1 MERKPHVLRG
11 PLLILV
17 TFALVLALIA
27 AVGLPLWAAR
37 EKAMS
42 AIPEH
47 GTYTCEKLS
56 ITLTFGDRTTL
67 TLPDGAV
74 LEAAID
80 HGRRMTCPDEG
91 PNAPDGTYEAHLE
104 ERYIEITFDALPI
117 PFESDRTYRFTEITN

>member
-17 TFALVLALIA
+17 TFVLVLIA
-27 AVGLPLWAAR
+27 AVGLPLWVAR

-80 HGRRMTCPDEG
+80 HGRRMTCTNED
-91 PNAPDGTYEAHLE
+91 PNTLEGTYEAHLE
-104 ERYIEITFDALPI
+104 EGYIEITFDALPI

>member
-17 TFALVLALIA
+17 TFVLVLIA
-27 AVGLPLWAAR
+27 AVGLPLWVAR

-117 PFESDRTYRFTEITN
+117 PFEPDRTYRFTEITN

>member
-17 TFALVLALIA
+17 TFVLVLIA
-27 AVGLPLWAAR
+27 AVGLPLWVAR

-117 PFESDRTYRFTEITN
+117 PFEPDRTYRFIEITN

>member
-1 MERKPHVLRG
+1 MEGKPHVLRG

-37 EKAMS
+37 EQTVS

-47 GTYTCEKLS
+47 GTYTCEELS

-67 TLPDGAV
+67 TLPDGSV
-74 LEAAID
+74 LEAAIN
-80 HGRRMTCPDEG
+80 HGRRMICPDEG
-91 PNAPDGTYEAHLE
+91 PDAPEGTYEAHLE
-104 ERYIEITFDALPI
+104 ERYIEITFDALPV
-117 PFESDRTYRFTEITN
+117 PFEHDKAYRFTEITN

>member
-37 EKAMS
+37 EQTVS
-42 AIPEH
+42 AIPEQ
-47 GTYTCEKLS
+47 GTYTCEELS

-67 TLPDGAV
+67 TLPDGSV

-80 HGRRMTCPDEG
+80 HGRRIVSLHEG
-91 PNAPDGTYEAHLE
+91 IDTLEGSYEAHLE
-104 ERYIEITFDALPI
+104 EGYIELTFDALPV
-117 PFESDRTYRFTEITN
+117 PFNPDQPYRFTAISD

>member
-37 EKAMS
+37 EQTVS
-42 AIPEH
+42 AIPEQ
-47 GTYTCEKLS
+47 GTYTCEELS
-56 ITLTFGDRTTL
+56 ITLTFGNRTTL

-80 HGRRMTCPDEG
+80 HGRRMICPDEG
-91 PNAPDGTYEAHLE
+91 PNALEGTYEAHLE
-104 ERYIEITFDALPI
+104 EGYIEITFDALPI
-117 PFESDRTYRFTEITN
+117 PFEPDRTYRFTEITN

>member
-17 TFALVLALIA
+17 TFVLVLALIA
-27 AVGLPLWAAR
+27 AVGLPLWVAR

-80 HGRRMTCPDEG
+80 HGRRMTCTNEG
-91 PNAPDGTYEAHLE
+91 PNTLEGTYEAHLE

-117 PFESDRTYRFTEITN
+117 PFESDRTYRFIEITN

>member
-37 EKAMS
+37 EQTVS

-47 GTYTCEKLS
+47 GTYTCEELS

-67 TLPDGAV
+67 TLP
-74 LEAAID
+74 
-80 HGRRMTCPDEG
+80 EG
-91 PNAPDGTYEAHLE
+91 
-104 ERYIEITFDALPI
+104 YIEITFDALPI
-117 PFESDRTYRFTEITN
+117 PFEPDRVYRFTEITN

>member
-17 TFALVLALIA
+17 TFVLVLIA
-27 AVGLPLWAAR
+27 AVGLPLWGAR
-37 EKAMS
+37 EKPMS
-42 AIPEH
+42 ASPEH

-117 PFESDRTYRFTEITN
+117 PFEPDRTYRFIEITN

>member
-42 AIPEH
+42 AIPEQ
-47 GTYTCEKLS
+47 GAYTCEELS

-80 HGRRMTCPDEG
+80 HGRRMTCTNEG
-91 PNAPDGTYEAHLE
+91 PNTLEGTYEAHLE
-104 ERYIEITFDALPI
+104 EGYIEITFDVLPI
-117 PFESDRTYRFTEITN
+117 PFVPDRVYRFTEITN

>member
-17 TFALVLALIA
+17 TFVLVLIA
-27 AVGLPLWAAR
+27 AVGLPLWVAR

-91 PNAPDGTYEAHLE
+91 PNPPDGTYEAHLE

-117 PFESDRTYRFTEITN
+117 PFEPDRTYRFIEITN

>member
-17 TFALVLALIA
+17 TFALVLIA
-27 AVGLPLWAAR
+27 AVGLPLWVAR

-42 AIPEH
+42 AIPEQ
-47 GTYTCEKLS
+47 GAYTCEKLS

-117 PFESDRTYRFTEITN
+117 PFEPDRTYRFIEITN

>member
-17 TFALVLALIA
+17 TFVLVLIA

-117 PFESDRTYRFTEITN
+117 PFEPDRTYRFIEITN